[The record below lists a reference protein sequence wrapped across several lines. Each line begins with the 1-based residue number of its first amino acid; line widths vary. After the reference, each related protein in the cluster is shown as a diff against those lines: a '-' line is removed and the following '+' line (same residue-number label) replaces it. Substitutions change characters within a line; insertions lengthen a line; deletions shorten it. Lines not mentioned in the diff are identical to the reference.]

1 MMRLSERLSTRI
13 LSCLLLPGVSL
24 GALLPSTPTSPAG
37 AGASHAAVR
46 HEVLAADAPRWMMPL
61 MSKLATAG
69 IEALTGWGRLLSPQP
84 QDPHDAAQEVDDT
97 FFEKQVLPILEQR
110 CFECHG
116 PSEDVKAGLRLT
128 SFERVH
134 QGGESGPSI
143 DLERPDS
150 SRLLRM
156 ISYETEHERM
166 PPEGKL
172 PGEELAILTAWVKAG
187 APWSE
192 NVTIEVA
199 AEHEVERLTK
209 GDGLEGWAYKPVVR
223 PDAPV
228 HENTAWTRNPVDA
241 FVLAHLEAAGL
252 EPTAEA
258 DKRTLLR
265 RVTYD
270 LTGLPPTEEEMAAFL
285 ADTHDRAFDRVVDRL
300 LASPDY
306 GIRWGRHWLDLMRY
320 AETHGYE
327 RDSNKPL
334 IWRYRDYVIDA
345 FNQDKPYDRF
355 LIEQLA
361 GDELPDANAE
371 TIIATGYNRLMVWD
385 DEPGNGRL
393 QARYDIL
400 DDLVRS
406 TSEGMLGMTLGC
418 ARCHDHKGD
427 DISAVDYYSF
437 MAFFE
442 GMEDIRGGGNMVD
455 VSTPQE
461 RAELEAAVTAYHA
474 RMDELN
480 EDVSAIEQTFR
491 RRALS
496 GGVASGL
503 TDLKYRFYRDTW
515 DKLPDFDMLLAEDEG
530 ELPSGLF
537 DLSPAT
543 RRESFGFVFEGR
555 LTVPASGKY
564 RFTLDS
570 DDGSRLYIDGE
581 AIVERD
587 GHHPLGDPQVV
598 EVDLTAGSH
607 PIRLDFMQ
615 GGGGAGLVLF
625 WEPVADDVWRYTYSN
640 PGPGWEAESFDASG
654 WKQGPGGF
662 GPGGGT
668 EWSTANIWLQRTFV
682 WDGEDAEDLALLVKH
697 DEHVDVYLNGVR
709 ALSKGGYQGHYS
721 VVAASPEARAAVR
734 KGTNV
739 ISVRCQ
745 NTSGG
750 QFVHVR
756 PIHESDTLGNNLEDL
771 AVGRR
776 SLSASSAP
784 DQEQDIARQIERDG
798 EEHLGKAELERWRE
812 LRKQRDQHRRS
823 GVPKATN
830 MANAATPRTPHP
842 PQMRVHVRGSV
853 HVQGE
858 PVEPAFPAALGF
870 PVPDLPRAADGER
883 SSGRRLALARWIASE
898 DNPLTARVMVNRIW
912 QHHFGRGIVP
922 SSSDFGEFGERPTHP
937 ELLDWLAVEF
947 MENGWS
953 IKHMHKV
960 MLLSATYRM
969 AYRPGDATTATVD
982 PNNDLL
988 WRYRMRR
995 LSAEEVRDSVL
1006 WLTGKLNPAMGG
1018 ESFFSFVSAEAR
1030 ATSSQPG
1037 NVWGNSPEEQ
1047 RLRRSV
1053 YIKVKRSLGTPLMQ
1067 AFDQAD
1073 TDNPCPERFTTTQ
1086 PSQALAMLNGE
1097 FTQVRSADIAR
1108 RLEEEVPDDLEGQ
1121 LTRLLELAL
1130 ARPADELHVT
1140 ELLDFHTELREEHGL
1155 EPHRALAHC
1164 CLLVINLNEFVY
1176 LD

>member
-1 MMRLSERLSTRI
+1 MKLPRI
-13 LSCLLLPGVSL
+13 LLASL
-24 GALLPSTPTSPAG
+24 IVAPAL
-37 AGASHAAVR
+37 
-46 HEVLAADAPRWMMPL
+46 
-61 MSKLATAG
+61 
-69 IEALTGWGRLLSPQP
+69 
-84 QDPHDAAQEVDDT
+84 AQVGEEGDDFDLE
-97 FFEKQVLPILEQR
+97 FFEEEVLPILEAR

-116 PSEDVKAGLRLT
+116 PGADVKAGLRLT
-128 SFERVH
+128 SLERVH
-134 QGGESGPSI
+134 RGGDGGPSI
-143 DLERPDS
+143 DLERPEAS
-150 SRLLRM
+150 QLLRM
-156 ISYETEHERM
+156 LSYETEHQRM

-172 PGEELAILTAWVKAG
+172 PEAELAVLTAWVKAG

-192 NVTIEVA
+192 NVTIEVEP
-199 AEHEVERLTK
+199 EHVEARLTK
-209 GDGLEGWAYKPVVR
+209 GDGLEGWAYQPVVR
-223 PDAPV
+223 PSDPSHGNA
-228 HENTAWTRNPVDA
+228 EWTRSPIDEFIVA
-241 FVLAHLEAAGL
+241 RLEAAGL
-252 EPTAEA
+252 EPTHEA

-265 RVTYD
+265 RATYD
-270 LTGLPPTEEEMAAFL
+270 LTGLPPTEEEMAAFV
-285 ADTHDRAFDRVVDRL
+285 ADEHPQAFARVIDRL
-300 LASPDY
+300 LESPDY

-320 AETHGYE
+320 AETNGYE

-361 GDELPDANAE
+361 GDELPDADAE
-371 TIIATGYNRLMVWD
+371 SIIATGYNRLMLWD

-400 DDLVRS
+400 DDLIRS

-427 DISAVDYYSF
+427 EISAVDYYSF

-442 GMEDIRGGGNMVD
+442 GMEDVRGGGNLVD
-455 VSTPQE
+455 VSTPEE
-461 RAELEAAVTAYHA
+461 RRTLEAAVSAYHE

-480 EDVSAIEQTFR
+480 EGVATIEQAFR
-491 RRALS
+491 RKAMA

-503 TDLKYRFYRDTW
+503 SDLKYRFYRDTW
-515 DKLPDFDMLLAEDEG
+515 DKLPDFDMLLPEDEG

-543 RRESFGFVFEGR
+543 RNDAFGFVFEGR
-555 LTVPASGKY
+555 LTVPVTGRY

-570 DDGSRLYIDGE
+570 DDGSRLYLDGTP
-581 AIVERD
+581 IVERD
-587 GHHPLGDPQVV
+587 GHHPLGEPKTV
-598 EVDLTAGSH
+598 ELDLTAGSH
-607 PIRLDFMQ
+607 PIRLDYMQ
-615 GGGGAGLVLF
+615 GSGGFALVLF
-625 WEPVADDVWRYTYSN
+625 WEPVDGDHRHYTTED
-640 PGPGWEAESFDASG
+640 PGAGWEAEGFAHG
-654 WKQGPGGF
+654 AWREGPGGF
-662 GPGGGT
+662 GPDGRT
-668 EWSTANIWLQRTFV
+668 DWSTPSIWLRREFE
-682 WDGEDAEDLALLVKH
+682 WDAGDLALLVRH
-697 DEHVDVYLNGVR
+697 DEHVEVYVNGVR
-709 ALSKGGYQGHYS
+709 ALSKGGYQNHYA
-721 VVAASPEARAAVR
+721 VVGASAEARAAVR

-739 ISVRCQ
+739 LAVRCQ
-745 NTSGG
+745 NNSGG

-756 PIHESDTLGNNLEDL
+756 PIHESDVLGNKLEDL
-771 AVGRR
+771 VRGRR

-798 EEHLGKAELERWRE
+798 LEHLGKAQFERWRD
-812 LRKQRDQHRRS
+812 LRRQRDEHRRQ

-853 HVQGE
+853 HVQGQ

-870 PVPDLPRAADGER
+870 TAPDLPRAADGER

-898 DNPLTARVMVNRIW
+898 ENPLTARVMVNRIW
-912 QHHFGRGIVP
+912 QQHFGRGIVP
-922 SSSDFGEFGERPTHP
+922 SSSDFGELGERPTHP
-937 ELLDWLAVEF
+937 LLLDWLAAEF
-947 MENGWS
+947 MESGWS
-953 IKHMHKV
+953 IKHMHR
-960 MLLSATYRM
+960 LLLSSATYRM

-988 WRYRMRR
+988 WRTRMRR

-1006 WLTGKLNPAMGG
+1006 WLTGKLNPQMGG
-1018 ESFFSFVSAEAR
+1018 ESFYSMVSKEAR
-1030 ATSSQPG
+1030 STSSRPDA
-1037 NVWGNSPEEQ
+1037 VWGNSPEDQ

-1053 YIKVKRSLGTPLMQ
+1053 YIKVKRSLRTPLLE
-1067 AFDQAD
+1067 AFDLAD

-1086 PSQALAMLNGE
+1086 PAQALAMLNGE
-1097 FTQVRSADIAR
+1097 FSQVRSADIGR
-1108 RLEEEVPDDLEGQ
+1108 RLEQEVPDDLKGQ

-1130 ARPADELHVT
+1130 ARPADELHVN
-1140 ELLDFHTELREEHGL
+1140 ELLDFYAELREDHGL
-1155 EPHRALAHC
+1155 DPHRALAHC